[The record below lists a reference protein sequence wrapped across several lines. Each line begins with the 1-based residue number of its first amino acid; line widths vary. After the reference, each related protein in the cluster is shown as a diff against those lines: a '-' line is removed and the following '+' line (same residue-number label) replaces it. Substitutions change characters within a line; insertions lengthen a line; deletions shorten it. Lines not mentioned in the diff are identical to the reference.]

1 MHLSPLRRATPCVDD
16 YVPHGYI
23 AIVKCF
29 EKLQEAWVVTNR
41 GVFGPPGY
49 HDWTADAITWEADPQ
64 HVDLIRMRTVPL
76 YRQTRNT

>member
-1 MHLSPLRRATPCVDD
+1 MHGDD

-23 AIVKCF
+23 AIVQCFF

-49 HDWTADAITWEADPQ
+49 HDWTADAITG
-64 HVDLIRMRTVPL
+64 
-76 YRQTRNT
+76 RQIHNT